1 MKNQTNKGVFAR
13 RIAYQIY
20 TSSLEASWRSVL
32 LITFL
37 AVHRPAFRR
46 LERDLCFS
54 SAVRTLHGVHLPWP
68 GAETAIVSAWSVV
81 DEDYLLI
88 QSHQIPFGTQR

>member
-1 MKNQTNKGVFAR
+1 M
-13 RIAYQIY
+13 
-20 TSSLEASWRSVL
+20 L

-37 AVHRPAFRR
+37 AVHGPAIRR

-88 QSHQIPFGTQR
+88 DLIRFLTEPNGSPPSP